1 MGVEDLRTQRLLSL
15 QLFLQ
20 TRLYRRL
27 DELQLPVALVC
38 EPQTLPEQHL
48 LSARGSQMC
57 KHVLM
62 DRQHVLGH
70 ALGTHFLFLQEI
82 YKLFQHCNL
91 ILNKRFP
98 SIHRLYC
105 IRKYFDIF
113 IKCIIQ
119 H

>member
-1 MGVEDLRTQRLLSL
+1 MGVEDLRTQRLLFL

-20 TRLYRRL
+20 IRLYRRL

-48 LSARGSQMC
+48 LYARGSQMC

-70 ALGTHFLFLQEI
+70 ALETHFLFLKEI

-91 ILNKRFP
+91 ILYKIFN
-98 SIHRLYC
+98 IHRLYC
-105 IRKYFDIF
+105 IRKYFDIL
-113 IKCIIQ
+113 IKCIFQ